1 MQIGELAKRAE
12 VPIETV
18 RYYERRGLM
27 SAPSR
32 RPSGYRSYE
41 ARDLDR
47 LRFIRRGKAL
57 GFSLEEIRELLR
69 LSASADADRGEVRA
83 LAQQRLVDVE
93 RRLQELQSVREVLAD
108 LVHACSG
115 HGPLAGCPIIERVLG
130 EDGEGAHHG

>member
-27 SAPSR
+27 AAPNR

-41 ARDLDR
+41 AQDLER

-57 GFSLEEIRELLR
+57 GFTLDEIRELLR
-69 LSASADADRGEVRA
+69 LSRSDEADRGEIRT
-83 LAQQRLVDVE
+83 LAQRRLADVE
-93 RRLQELQSVREVLAD
+93 QKLQELQSVRGVLTD
-108 LVHACSG
+108 LVQACSG
-115 HGPLAGCPIIERVLG
+115 EGPVAGCPIIERVLG
-130 EDGEGAHHG
+130 SER